1 MKYVLEELERENIDI
16 EQDCFQYAGGENH
29 DSSSHINNIVEEL
42 KEKKNNEDEKTRK
55 NTLYIKKE
63 YDKSI

>member
-1 MKYVLEELERENIDI
+1 M
-16 EQDCFQYAGGENH
+16 
-29 DSSSHINNIVEEL
+29 SHITNIVEEL
-42 KEKKNNEDEKTRK
+42 KEKKKNEEEKTRK

>member
-1 MKYVLEELERENIDI
+1 MEELERENIDL
-16 EQDCFQYAGGENH
+16 EQDCFQYSNGEGTNENI
-29 DSSSHINNIVEEL
+29 SHINNIVEEL
-42 KEKKNNEDEKTRK
+42 KEKKKNEEEKTRK